1 MITKAK
7 LDRWTNSE
15 TADREDAKETH
26 HELRE
31 ELEDGD
37 LTGVSEGLEFTTKL
51 QGSYRNTTMVHGS
64 GDVDILVIR
73 NDTFVAD
80 FSEVSSPPH
89 DPPTQNPRRMF
100 NEHLEGVYRTLQAQY
115 GTQTIEQTDKAI
127 EVDTDELPLGA
138 DVVPVLRYRRY
149 WERTPY
155 DYTKGI
161 VFWSQDDVRIEN
173 FPEQHRIQGSLKNSR
188 TNGHYKPTIRVFKN
202 LRNALVEDGEIVKDD
217 VSSYYIECLLSNVPD
232 PIIRES
238 DLRDRIEGILDQ
250 LESDAADN
258 FPEYTMQ
265 HGMRALFGN
274 HPTQWNLGDGH
285 NFVDAA
291 RNFYETD

>member
-15 TADREDAKETH
+15 TADREGAKETH

-37 LTGVSEGLEFTTKL
+37 LQGVSEGLEFSTKL
-51 QGSYRNTTMVHGS
+51 QGSYRNTTMVYGS
-64 GDVDILVIR
+64 GDVDVLVIR
-73 NDTFVAD
+73 DDSFVAD

-89 DPPTQNPRRMF
+89 APPTQNPRRMF
-100 NEHLEGVYRTLQAQY
+100 DEHREGVYRTLQAQY
-115 GTQTIEQTDKAI
+115 GTQAVEQTDKAI
-127 EVDTDELPLGA
+127 EVDADSLPLKA

-161 VFWSQDDVRIEN
+161 VFWSQDDIRIEN
-173 FPEQHRIQGSLKNSR
+173 FPEKHRIQGTLKNSR
-188 TNGHYKPTIRVFKN
+188 TNGRYKPTIRVFKN
-202 LRNALVEDGEIVKDD
+202 LRNALVDEGKLSKEE

-232 PIIRES
+232 SIIRES
-238 DLRDRIEGILDQ
+238 DLRDRFEGVLAQ
-250 LESDAADN
+250 LESAAAAD

-265 HGMRALFGN
+265 HGMKPLFGN
-274 HPTQWNLGDGH
+274 HATQWNRGDGRD
-285 NFVDAA
+285 FIDAA
-291 RNFYETD
+291 RYFYESD

>member
-15 TADREDAKETH
+15 TADREGAKETH

-31 ELEDGD
+31 ELVDGD
-37 LTGVSEGLEFTTKL
+37 LRGVSEGLEFTTKL

-64 GDVDILVIR
+64 GDVDILIIR
-73 NDTFVAD
+73 NDSFVAD

-89 DPPTQNPRRMF
+89 EPPMQNPRRMF
-100 NEHLEGVYRTLQAQY
+100 DEHWEGIYRTLQAQY
-115 GTQTIEQTDKAI
+115 GQQAVEQTDKAI
-127 EVDTDELPLGA
+127 EVDADPLPLEA

-161 VFWSQDDVRIEN
+161 VFWSQNDIRIEN

-188 TNGHYKPTIRVFKN
+188 TNGRYKPTIRVFKN
-202 LRNALVEDGEIVKDD
+202 LRNALVDEGKITKEDA
-217 VSSYYIECLLSNVPD
+217 SSYYIECLLSNIPD
-232 PIIRES
+232 SIIREP
-238 DLRDRIEGILDQ
+238 DLRDRVEGTLDQ
-250 LESDAADN
+250 LESDASED

-265 HGMRALFGN
+265 HGMKSLFGN
-274 HPTQWNLGDGH
+274 HATQWNRGDGRD
-285 NFVDAA
+285 FVDAA
-291 RNFYETD
+291 RYFYESD

>member
-7 LDRWTNSE
+7 LSRWTNSE
-15 TADREDAKETH
+15 TADHEDAKETH
-26 HELRE
+26 QKLRE

-37 LTGVSEGLEFTTKL
+37 LKGVSEGLEFKTKL

-80 FSEVSSPPH
+80 FSKVTSPPH

-100 NEHLEGVYRTLQAQY
+100 DEHREGVYRTLQARY
-115 GTQTIEQTDKAI
+115 GQKEVEQTNKAI
-127 EVDTDELPLGA
+127 EVDVDELPLDA

-161 VFWSQDDVRIEN
+161 VFWSQDDVRVEN
-173 FPEQHRIQGSLKNSR
+173 FPKQHRTQGTLKNSR
-188 TNGHYKPTIRVFKN
+188 TNGRYKSTIRVFKN
-202 LRNALVEDGEIVKDD
+202 LRNALVDEGKIVKDD
-217 VSSYYIECLLSNVPD
+217 ASSYYVECLLSNVPD
-232 PIIRES
+232 SIIREP
-238 DLRDRIEGILDQ
+238 DLRERIEDTIDQ
-250 LESDAADN
+250 LESDVSDD
-258 FPEYTMQ
+258 FPDYTMQ
-265 HGMRALFGN
+265 HGLKSLFGS
-274 HPTQWNLGDGH
+274 HPTQWDLENGR
-285 NFVDAA
+285 NFVNAA
-291 RNFYETD
+291 RKFYESD